1 MAVKSAKQTRE
12 QNVEIVAFR
21 TNTMKHMDTN
31 IVERNVFQVHKSA
44 ATMVQSSR
52 WEPQLTKVLQTVAG
66 KITTLVGKNAG

>member
-1 MAVKSAKQTRE
+1 MAVKSVKQTRE

-31 IVERNVFQVHKSA
+31 IVKGNVFQVHKSA
-44 ATMVQSSR
+44 VRMLQSSR